1 MVDQAALKT
10 AMTLQKG
17 YIDKGD
23 QANLSRIQQLET
35 TTEAQGVEIESLK
48 ESVDIMETGA
58 PFFVAAYAKG
68 TNDSTP
74 LFSHGNKE
82 ILKKFDFF
90 LLDTSDN
97 AGEYTTPVGKLMKNN
112 LLRFVNGNFA
122 PVVGITQA
130 MYDEC
135 TTNAIYTKA
144 GNGSYTESYANGA
157 YDADAQWEI
166 DKALIAEGH
175 EPTTLYKK
183 VGEEYQ
189 PVSHVL
195 RPWETTETKYTI
207 GIAPA
212 HDLYLLDNVKGTSG
226 RYWKGIFTS
235 PRIWDGIDISQYK
248 VARTA
253 IGPCP
258 VTTIRDNGVNKC
270 HCFFYLYEAANQYC
284 KSNPGLIP
292 NHPFYNKDRHY
303 PHTDNIDQL
312 GNRNSAR
319 DNNADTSKSY
329 PFAEGG
335 WWATNA
341 HIIAL
346 ELLAETRYIHQAN
359 LFGSGISSN
368 DGTNATNFYT
378 SGGARLRVKGSADWL
393 YKTFGDICTPYYYNA
408 YKGSTDMSDLLTQQC
423 PKEAAMES
431 QLAASMATELGIAPT
446 ESADA
451 LNTFKFYGD
460 TYYYMNVPGFAGLQD
475 GDMNVRVYKVQSAD
489 VDGFNADGQA
499 TTFEME
505 FVFRMSLFNGAN
517 LSGDIW
523 AYNGGGLEMVG
534 TSETDA
540 ITGHHV
546 DVYLQPD
553 QKKWHNDSIWWKN
566 IGESWDFEKT
576 YIKVGEYET
585 LGDSYTLER
594 MSNSPVRIK
603 KASNMSQG
611 ENYFMGD
618 IGEWPMANKGKR
630 VRLMS
635 GVRSISPNAICSAR
649 AFTAGGDVMVTSP
662 AGGGT
667 LQALIDP
674 LFTGNYDVH
683 LEPPPTEKNPIDL
696 GLPSGLKWAAG
707 NLGADEPQQSGLFF
721 AWGETTGYEN
731 GSGHVFDDSHYTAS
745 AISTNL
751 TLAQD
756 AANVRLGGN
765 WRMPT
770 KEDNIELW
778 ANCFAEWT
786 TNYDG
791 TGKAGLI
798 FYSTTSNATGKGY
811 YKGESAWKKRG
822 GLSYSY
828 INASQP
834 DGFVEYTLD
843 TPHIFIPAA
852 GYCVG
857 RPGLT
862 NEGSYGYLWSSS
874 FDSYFCYNFFF
885 RSDDIYPQGLVG
897 RYFGCSVRA
906 VLAE

>member
-35 TTEAQGVEIESLK
+35 TTEAQRVEIESMK
-48 ESVDIMETGA
+48 GSVDILETGA

-74 LFSHGNKE
+74 LFSKGNKE

-135 TTNAIYTKA
+135 TTNAIYTKS

-183 VGEEYQ
+183 VGDEYQ

-212 HDLYLLDNVKGTSG
+212 NDLYLLDNVVGTSG

-235 PRIWDGIDISQYK
+235 PRIWDGIDISKYK

-258 VTTIRDNGVNKC
+258 TTTILDNGVNKC
-270 HCFFYLYEAANQYC
+270 RCFFYLYEAANQYC
-284 KSNPGLIP
+284 KSHPGLIP
-292 NHPFYNKDRHY
+292 NNPFYNKDRHY
-303 PHTDNIDQL
+303 PHTENIDQL
-312 GNRNSAR
+312 GNRNLAR
-319 DNNADTSKSY
+319 DNNADISKSF

-346 ELLAETRYIHQAN
+346 ELLAETRYLHQAN

-378 SGGARLRVKGSADWL
+378 SGGARLRVKGDEAWI
-393 YKTFGDICTPYYYNA
+393 YKTFGDSCVPYYYNA
-408 YKGSTDMSDLLTQQC
+408 NKGATPMTKLLTHYR
-423 PKEAAMES
+423 PEEAAMES
-431 QLAASMATELGIAPT
+431 QMAASMATELGIAPT
-446 ESADA
+446 ESADN

-475 GDMNVRVYKVQSAD
+475 GDMNVKVYKVQTAD
-489 VDGFNADGQA
+489 VEGFNEAGEA
-499 TTFEME
+499 TTFEFE
-505 FVFRMSLFNGAN
+505 FVLRMSLFNGAN
-517 LSGDIW
+517 LSGDIM

-534 TSETDA
+534 TRETDA
-540 ITGHHV
+540 MTGHHV

-553 QKKWHNDSIWWKN
+553 QKKWHNDSTARKN
-566 IGESWDFEKT
+566 IGETWDFEKT

-611 ENYFMGD
+611 ENYYMFD
-618 IGEWPMANKGKR
+618 NYYWANKGQR
-630 VRLMS
+630 ARMTSLF
-635 GVRSISPNAICSAR
+635 RSWSANAYCSAR
-649 AFTAGGDVMVTSP
+649 TLLASHDVDYRDNSH
-662 AGGGT
+662 GGT

-674 LFTGNYDVH
+674 LFTGNYDVY
-683 LEPPPTEKNPIDL
+683 LEPPAYKNPIDL
-696 GLPSGLKWAAG
+696 GLPSGLKWAQA
-707 NLGADEPQQSGLFF
+707 NLGAKKETDPGLYYM
-721 AWGETTGYEN
+721 WGDTEGHKKDSGYEFTPKN
-731 GSGHVFDDSHYTAS
+731 YDAKGLN

-756 AANVRLGGN
+756 AAHIRLGGS

-770 KEDNIELW
+770 KTEFEELY
-778 ANCFAEWT
+778 NNTKVTWT
-786 TNYDG
+786 KINGVAGCKFTNKTDASKYIFMPA
-791 TGKAGLI
+791 AG
-798 FYSTTSNATGKGY
+798 GY
-811 YKGESAWKKRG
+811 YKGSSLGNWG
-822 GLSYSY
+822 S
-828 INASQP
+828 
-834 DGFVEYTLD
+834 
-843 TPHIFIPAA
+843 H
-852 GYCVG
+852 GY
-857 RPGLT
+857 
-862 NEGSYGYLWSSS
+862 YWSSTLY
-874 FDSYFCYNFFF
+874 DSSLAYYLYFYGSSPGMVTTS
-885 RSDDIYPQGLVG
+885 RGSGK
-897 RYFGCSVRA
+897 SVRA

>member
-17 YIDKGD
+17 YIDRGD

-35 TTEAQGVEIESLK
+35 TTEAQRVEIESMK
-48 ESVDIMETGA
+48 ESVDILETGA

-74 LFSHGNKE
+74 LFSQGNKE

-258 VTTIRDNGVNKC
+258 VTTIADKGKC
-270 HCFFYLYEAANQYC
+270 RCFFYLYEAYSQYC
-284 KSNPGLIP
+284 KSDPGLIP
-292 NHPFYNKDRHY
+292 NNPFYNKDRHY
-303 PHTDNIDQL
+303 PHTGDFDQL
-312 GNRNSAR
+312 GNRNLAR
-319 DNNADTSKSY
+319 NNNADTSKSY

-393 YKTFGDICTPYYYNA
+393 YKTFGDKCAPYYYNA
-408 YKGSTDMSDLLTQQC
+408 NNGATAMYNLLTQYR
-423 PKEAAMES
+423 PNEAAMES

-489 VDGFNADGQA
+489 VEGFNADGQA

-534 TSETDA
+534 TRETDA

-553 QKKWHNDSIWWKN
+553 QKQWHNDSIWWKN
-566 IGESWDFEKT
+566 IGETWDFEKT

-611 ENYFMGD
+611 ENYYMWD
-618 IGEWPMANKGKR
+618 NCQWANKGQR
-630 VRLMS
+630 ARIGSLFRGGS
-635 GVRSISPNAICSAR
+635 SNADCSAR
-649 AFTAGGDVMVTSP
+649 YLVAIYDVMNRYVNY
-662 AGGGT
+662 GGT

-683 LEPPPTEKNPIDL
+683 LEPVPPADKNPIDL
-696 GLPSGLKWAAG
+696 GLPSGLKWSQA
-707 NLGADEPQQSGLFF
+707 NLGAKKETDPGLYYM
-721 AWGETTGYEN
+721 WGDTEGHKKDSGYEFTPAN
-731 GSGHVFDDSHYTAS
+731 YNAKGLNNIS
-745 AISTNL
+745 ADL

-756 AANVRLGGN
+756 AANVRLGGS

-770 KEDNIELW
+770 QEEFRELRDNT
-778 ANCFAEWT
+778 NVTWT
-786 TNYDG
+786 TING
-791 TGKAGLI
+791 VAGYTFANKTDASKYI
-798 FYSTTSNATGKGY
+798 FM
-811 YKGESAWKKRG
+811 
-822 GLSYSY
+822 
-828 INASQP
+828 
-834 DGFVEYTLD
+834 
-843 TPHIFIPAA
+843 PAA
-852 GYCVG
+852 GY
-857 RPGLT
+857 
-862 NEGSYGYLWSSS
+862 YGWSSS
-874 FDSYFCYNFFF
+874 IKNWNRLGYYWSSSLPNYPDSISGAYGFFFDSSGVNGMGPGNGSRNCG
-885 RSDDIYPQGLVG
+885 YP
-897 RYFGCSVRA
+897 VRG
-906 VLAE
+906 VLLE

>member
-35 TTEAQGVEIESLK
+35 TTEAQRVEIESMK
-48 ESVDIMETGA
+48 ESVDILETGA

-74 LFSHGNKE
+74 LFSQGNKE

-135 TTNAIYTKA
+135 TTNAIYTKS

-195 RPWETTETKYTI
+195 RPWETTDTKYTI

-235 PRIWDGIDISQYK
+235 PRIWDGIDISKYK

-258 VTTIRDNGVNKC
+258 TTTVVEGGVTKSS
-270 HCFFYLYEAANQYC
+270 CFFYLYEAANQYC

-292 NHPFYNKDRHY
+292 NNPFYNKDRHY
-303 PHTDNIDQL
+303 PHTENMDQV
-312 GNRNSAR
+312 GNKNLAR

-346 ELLAETRYIHQAN
+346 ELLAETRYLHQAN

-393 YKTFGDICTPYYYNA
+393 YKTFGDKCAPYYYNA
-408 YKGSTDMSDLLTQQC
+408 NKGATAMYNLLTQYR
-423 PKEAAMES
+423 PNEAAMES

-534 TSETDA
+534 TRETDA
-540 ITGHHV
+540 LTGHHV

-611 ENYFMGD
+611 ENYYMWD
-618 IGEWPMANKGKR
+618 NCRWANKGQR
-630 VRLMS
+630 ARIGSLFRGGS
-635 GVRSISPNAICSAR
+635 SNADCSAR
-649 AFTAGGDVMVTSP
+649 YLVAIYDVMNRYVNY
-662 AGGGT
+662 GGT

-683 LEPPPTEKNPIDL
+683 LEPVPPADKNPIDL
-696 GLPSGLKWAAG
+696 GLPSGLKWAQA
-707 NLGADEPQQSGLFF
+707 NLGAKNETDPGLYYM
-721 AWGETTGYEN
+721 WGDTEGHAKDSGYEFTPKN
-731 GSGHVFDDSHYTAS
+731 YADKGLNT
-745 AISTNL
+745 ISTNL
-751 TLAQD
+751 SLAQD
-756 AANVRLGGN
+756 AAHIRLGGS

-770 KEDNIELW
+770 KTEFEELY
-778 ANCFAEWT
+778 NNTKVTWT
-786 TNYDG
+786 KINGVAGCKFTNKTDASKYIFMPA
-791 TGKAGLI
+791 AG
-798 FYSTTSNATGKGY
+798 GY
-811 YKGESAWKKRG
+811 YKGSSLGNWG
-822 GLSYSY
+822 S
-828 INASQP
+828 
-834 DGFVEYTLD
+834 
-843 TPHIFIPAA
+843 H
-852 GYCVG
+852 GY
-857 RPGLT
+857 
-862 NEGSYGYLWSSS
+862 YWSSMLY
-874 FDSYFCYNFFF
+874 DSSLAYYLYFYGSSPGMVTTS
-885 RSDDIYPQGLVG
+885 RGSGK
-897 RYFGCSVRA
+897 SVRA

>member
-1 MVDQAALKT
+1 MVDKAALKT

-17 YIDKGD
+17 YIDEGD
-23 QANLSRIQQLET
+23 QANSSRIQQLET
-35 TTEAQGVEIESLK
+35 TTEAQRVEIESLK
-48 ESVDIMETGA
+48 GSVDIMEDKVVDIESLKDRVDILETGA

-212 HDLYLLDNVKGTSG
+212 HDLYLLDNVVGTSG

-235 PRIWDGIDISQYK
+235 PRIWDGIDISKYK

-258 VTTIRDNGVNKC
+258 MTTIGDSGVNKC
-270 HCFFYLYEAANQYC
+270 RCFFYLYEAANQYC

-292 NHPFYNKDRHY
+292 NNPFYNKDRHY
-303 PHTDNIDQL
+303 PHTENIDQV
-312 GNRNSAR
+312 GNKNLAR
-319 DNNADTSKSY
+319 DNNADTSKSF

-346 ELLAETRYIHQAN
+346 ELLAETRYLHQAN

-378 SGGARLRVKGSADWL
+378 SGGARLRVKGDEAWL
-393 YKTFGDICTPYYYNA
+393 YKTFGDICTPYYYA
-408 YKGSTDMSDLLTQQC
+408 YNGSTDMSDLLTRQY

-489 VDGFNADGQA
+489 VDGFNANKQA

-505 FVFRMSLFNGAN
+505 FVFRMSLFNGVN

-534 TSETDA
+534 TRETDA
-540 ITGHHV
+540 MTGHHV

-553 QKKWHNDSIWWKN
+553 QKQWHNDSIARKN
-566 IGESWDFEKT
+566 IGETWDFEKT
-576 YIKVGEYET
+576 YLKVGEYET
-585 LGDSYTLER
+585 LGNSYTLER

-603 KASNMSQG
+603 KASNPSQG
-611 ENYFMGD
+611 ENYYMYDFRN
-618 IGEWPMANKGKR
+618 WANKGQR
-630 VRLMS
+630 GRMMS
-635 GVRSISPNAICSAR
+635 GFRSTSPNAICSAR
-649 AFTAGGDVMVTSP
+649 ALTASGDVLFTSP

-683 LEPPPTEKNPIDL
+683 LEPPADKNPIDL
-696 GLPSGLKWAAG
+696 GLPSGLKWAQA
-707 NLGADEPQQSGLFF
+707 NLGAKKETDPGLYYMWGDTEGHAKDSGYDFSPKNYNDKGL
-721 AWGETTGYEN
+721 N
-731 GSGHVFDDSHYTAS
+731 

-756 AANVRLGGN
+756 AAHIRLGGS

-770 KEDNIELW
+770 KTEFEELMNNTNIT
-778 ANCFAEWT
+778 WT
-786 TNYDG
+786 TING
-791 TGKAGLI
+791 VAGRKFANKTDASKYI
-798 FYSTTSNATGKGY
+798 FM
-811 YKGESAWKKRG
+811 
-822 GLSYSY
+822 
-828 INASQP
+828 
-834 DGFVEYTLD
+834 
-843 TPHIFIPAA
+843 PAA
-852 GYCVG
+852 GCYHNSPSGTSLSNWGSNGNYWSSTFCAKSLAYEF
-857 RPGLT
+857 GLHSSSQYMGSMYS
-862 NEGSYGYLWSSS
+862 NEG
-874 FDSYFCYNFFF
+874 
-885 RSDDIYPQGLVG
+885 I
-897 RYFGCSVRA
+897 SVRA

>member
-35 TTEAQGVEIESLK
+35 TTEAQGVEIESMK
-48 ESVDIMETGA
+48 ESVDILETGA

-74 LFSHGNKE
+74 LFSQGNKE

-135 TTNAIYTKA
+135 TTNAIYTKS

-258 VTTIRDNGVNKC
+258 MTTIGYSEQKC
-270 HCFFYLYEAANQYC
+270 RNFFYLYEAAHENC
-284 KSNPGLIP
+284 KSGSGLIP
-292 NHPFYNKDRHY
+292 NNPFYNKNRHY
-303 PHTDNIDQL
+303 PRIGDIDQL
-312 GNRNSAR
+312 GNRNLAR
-319 DNNADTSKSY
+319 DNNADTSKSF

-378 SGGARLRVKGSADWL
+378 SGGARLRVKGDEAWI
-393 YKTFGDICTPYYYNA
+393 YKPIGGRCDPYYYNA
-408 YKGSTDMSDLLTQQC
+408 NNGATEMSNLLTGYK
-423 PKEAAMES
+423 PIEATMES

-446 ESADA
+446 ESADN

-489 VDGFNADGQA
+489 VEGFNADGQA

-505 FVFRMSLFNGAN
+505 LVFRMSLFNGAN

-534 TSETDA
+534 TRETDSM
-540 ITGHHV
+540 IGHHV

-611 ENYFMGD
+611 ENYSMWD
-618 IGEWPMANKGKR
+618 NCYWANNGQR
-630 VRLMS
+630 ARMESLFR
-635 GVRSISPNAICSAR
+635 GRSLLDYCSAR
-649 AFTAGGDVMVTSP
+649 HLYAVHDVQHRYVYI
-662 AGGGT
+662 GGT

-683 LEPPPTEKNPIDL
+683 LEPVPPADKNPIDL
-696 GLPSGLKWAAG
+696 GLPSGLKWAQA
-707 NLGADEPQQSGLFF
+707 NLGAKKETDPGLYY
-721 AWGETTGYEN
+721 AWGETEGHKKD
-731 GSGHVFDDSHYTAS
+731 SGDDFSQINYNS
-745 AISTNL
+745 KGLNAISTDL

-756 AANVRLGGN
+756 AANVRLGGS

-770 KEDNIELW
+770 KTEFEELL
-778 ANCFAEWT
+778 NNTKVTWT
-786 TNYDG
+786 TING
-791 TGKAGLI
+791 VAGLKFANKNDASKYI
-798 FYSTTSNATGKGY
+798 FM
-811 YKGESAWKKRG
+811 
-822 GLSYSY
+822 
-828 INASQP
+828 
-834 DGFVEYTLD
+834 
-843 TPHIFIPAA
+843 PAA
-852 GYCVG
+852 GEYVG
-857 RPGLT
+857 TALNQLGYYGL
-862 NEGSYGYLWSSS
+862 YWSSTFNNRGYAYVLYS
-874 FDSYFCYNFFF
+874 NSSKHRTDLN
-885 RSDDIYPQGLVG
+885 I
-897 RYFGCSVRA
+897 RYYGCSVRG
-906 VLAE
+906 VLLE

>member
-1 MVDQAALKT
+1 MTKIVDQAALKT
-10 AMTLQKG
+10 EMTLQKG

-23 QANLSRIQQLET
+23 QANSSRIEQLEGFT
-35 TTEAQGVEIESLK
+35 QEVIPAIQDLMGSVNTLETKVVDIESLK
-48 ESVDIMETGA
+48 DRVDILETGA

-135 TTNAIYTKA
+135 TTNAIYTKS

-212 HDLYLLDNVKGTSG
+212 NDLYLLDNVVGTSG

-235 PRIWDGIDISQYK
+235 PRIWDGIDISKYK

-258 VTTIRDNGVNKC
+258 MTTIGDNGVNKC
-270 HCFFYLYEAANQYC
+270 RCFFYLYEAANQYC
-284 KSNPGLIP
+284 KSNPGKIP
-292 NHPFYNKDRHY
+292 NNPFYNKDRHY
-303 PHTDNIDQL
+303 PHTENINQV
-312 GNRNSAR
+312 GNMNLAR
-319 DNNADTSKSY
+319 DNNADITKSY

-335 WWATNA
+335 WLATNA

-346 ELLAETRYIHQAN
+346 ELLAETRYLHQAN

-378 SGGARLRVKGSADWL
+378 SGGARFRVKGDEAWF
-393 YKTFGDICTPYYYNA
+393 YKSFSDICPPYYFNA
-408 YKGSTDMSDLLTQQC
+408 DHGQVGMSNLFTGER
-423 PKEAAMES
+423 PNEAAMES
-431 QLAASMATELGIAPT
+431 QMAASMATELGIAPT
-446 ESADA
+446 ESTDN

-489 VDGFNADGQA
+489 VDGFNEDRQA

-505 FVFRMSLFNGAN
+505 LVFRMSLFNGVN
-517 LSGDIW
+517 LSGDIF
-523 AYNGGGLEMVG
+523 AYNGGGLEMVC
-534 TSETDA
+534 TRETDST
-540 ITGHHV
+540 IGHHV

-553 QKKWHNDSIWWKN
+553 QKKWHHDSIAKKN
-566 IGESWDFEKT
+566 IGETWDFEKT
-576 YIKVGEYET
+576 YLKVGEYET
-585 LGDSYTLER
+585 MVNSFTLER
-594 MSNSPVRIK
+594 MSNSPIRIK

-611 ENYFMGD
+611 ENYYVWED
-618 IGEWPMANKGKR
+618 NYYANKGQR
-630 VRLMS
+630 ARLS
-635 GVRSISPNAICSAR
+635 SLFRGRYGNNECSAR
-649 AFTAGGDVMVTSP
+649 NLSIQSVKETHIYI
-662 AGGGT
+662 GGT

-674 LFTGNYDVH
+674 LFTGNYDVY
-683 LEPPPTEKNPIDL
+683 LEPPADKNPIDL
-696 GLPSGLKWAAG
+696 GLPSGLKWAQA
-707 NLGADEPQQSGLFF
+707 NLGAKKETDPGLYYM
-721 AWGETTGYEN
+721 WGETEGHKK
-731 GSGHVFDDSHYTAS
+731 GSGYNFSQENYNAKGLN

-756 AANVRLGGN
+756 AANVRLRGS

-770 KEDNIELW
+770 WEEFQELY
-778 ANCFAEWT
+778 NHTKVTWT
-786 TNYDG
+786 TING
-791 TGKAGLI
+791 VAGRKFANKNDASKYI
-798 FYSTTSNATGKGY
+798 FM
-811 YKGESAWKKRG
+811 
-822 GLSYSY
+822 
-828 INASQP
+828 
-834 DGFVEYTLD
+834 
-843 TPHIFIPAA
+843 PAA
-852 GYCVG
+852 GGHKDSTFYNWG
-857 RPGLT
+857 KD
-862 NEGSYGYLWSSS
+862 GYYWSSKFS
-874 FDSYFCYNFFF
+874 DRSVAYNF
-885 RSDDIYPQGLVG
+885 IVG
-897 RYFGCSVRA
+897 QSIQNTYVDSRYSGYSVRA

>member
-35 TTEAQGVEIESLK
+35 TTEAQRVEIESMK
-48 ESVDIMETGA
+48 ESVDILETGA

-74 LFSHGNKE
+74 LFSQGNKE

-135 TTNAIYTKA
+135 TTNAIYTKS

-212 HDLYLLDNVKGTSG
+212 HDLYLLDNVVGTSG

-258 VTTIRDNGVNKC
+258 MTTIGDNGVNKC
-270 HCFFYLYEAANQYC
+270 RCFFYLYEAANQYC
-284 KSNPGLIP
+284 NSGSGLIP
-292 NHPFYNKDRHY
+292 NNPFYNKDRHY
-303 PHTDNIDQL
+303 PHTENIDQV
-312 GNRNSAR
+312 GNKNLAR
-319 DNNADTSKSY
+319 DNNADTSKSF

-393 YKTFGDICTPYYYNA
+393 YKTFGDKCAPYYYNA
-408 YKGSTDMSDLLTQQC
+408 NKGATAMYNLLTGYK
-423 PKEAAMES
+423 PNEAAMES

-475 GDMNVRVYKVQSAD
+475 GDMNVKVYKVQTAD
-489 VDGFNADGQA
+489 VEGFNEAGEA

-505 FVFRMSLFNGAN
+505 LVFRMSLFNGAS

-534 TSETDA
+534 TRETDA
-540 ITGHHV
+540 LTGHHV

-611 ENYFMGD
+611 ENYYMWD
-618 IGEWPMANKGKR
+618 NCRWANKGQR
-630 VRLMS
+630 ARIGSLFRGGS
-635 GVRSISPNAICSAR
+635 SNADCSAR
-649 AFTAGGDVMVTSP
+649 YLVTIYDVMNRYVNY
-662 AGGGT
+662 GGT

-683 LEPPPTEKNPIDL
+683 LEPPADKNPIDL
-696 GLPSGLKWAAG
+696 GLPSGLKWAQA
-707 NLGADEPQQSGLFF
+707 NLGAKKETDPGLYY
-721 AWGETTGYEN
+721 AWGETEGHAKDSGYDFSNLNYKYN
-731 GSGHVFDDSHYTAS
+731 GSNEIE
-745 AISTNL
+745 ISTNL

-756 AANVRLGGN
+756 AANVRLGGS

-770 KEDNIELW
+770 KAEFEELY
-778 ANCFAEWT
+778 NNTKVTWT
-786 TNYDG
+786 TING
-791 TGKAGLI
+791 VAGRKFTNKTDASKYI
-798 FYSTTSNATGKGY
+798 FM
-811 YKGESAWKKRG
+811 
-822 GLSYSY
+822 
-828 INASQP
+828 
-834 DGFVEYTLD
+834 
-843 TPHIFIPAA
+843 PAA
-852 GYCVG
+852 G
-857 RPGLT
+857 
-862 NEGSYGYLWSSS
+862 GYNRSSLGNSWNDTGYYWSSTFS
-874 FDSYFCYNFFF
+874 PMYAYIFHLD
-885 RSDDIYPQGLVG
+885 RSGQYTGTIF
-897 RYFGCSVRA
+897 RYFGNSVRA

>member
-1 MVDQAALKT
+1 MVDKAALKT

-23 QANLSRIQQLET
+23 QANSSRIQQLET

-74 LFSHGNKE
+74 LFSQGNKE

-135 TTNAIYTKA
+135 TTNAIYTKS

-258 VTTIRDNGVNKC
+258 VTTIEDKGKC
-270 HCFFYLYEAANQYC
+270 RCFFYLYEAYSQYC
-284 KSNPGLIP
+284 KSGPGLIP
-292 NHPFYNKDRHY
+292 NNPFYNKDRHY
-303 PHTDNIDQL
+303 PHTEDFDQL
-312 GNRNSAR
+312 GNRNLAR
-319 DNNADTSKSY
+319 NNNADTSKSY

-346 ELLAETRYIHQAN
+346 ELLAETRYLHQAN

-378 SGGARLRVKGSADWL
+378 SGGTRTRVKGDEAWIYRS
-393 YKTFGDICTPYYYNA
+393 FGSLCPYYHNA
-408 YKGSTDMSDLLTQQC
+408 SQETCDMSDLLTGYK
-423 PKEAAMES
+423 PIEATMES
-431 QLAASMATELGIAPT
+431 QMAASMATELGIAPT
-446 ESADA
+446 ESADN

-489 VDGFNADGQA
+489 VEGFNADGQA

-505 FVFRMSLFNGAN
+505 LVFRMSLFNGAN

-534 TSETDA
+534 TRETDSM
-540 ITGHHV
+540 IGHHV

-566 IGESWDFEKT
+566 IGETWDFEKT

-611 ENYFMGD
+611 ENYSMWD
-618 IGEWPMANKGKR
+618 NCYWANKGQR
-630 VRLMS
+630 ARMESLFR
-635 GVRSISPNAICSAR
+635 GRSLLDYCSAR
-649 AFTAGGDVMVTSP
+649 HLYAVHDVQHRYVYI
-662 AGGGT
+662 GGT

-683 LEPPPTEKNPIDL
+683 LEPVPPAESKAIDL
-696 GLPSGLKWAAG
+696 GLPSGLKWAQA
-707 NLGADEPQQSGLFF
+707 NLGAKKETDPGLYYM
-721 AWGETTGYEN
+721 WGDTEGHKKDSGYEFKEEN
-731 GSGHVFDDSHYTAS
+731 YNSKGLN

-756 AANVRLGGN
+756 AANVRLGGS

-770 KEDNIELW
+770 QEEFLELRDNT
-778 ANCFAEWT
+778 NVTWT
-786 TNYDG
+786 TING
-791 TGKAGLI
+791 VAGYTFANKTDASKYI
-798 FYSTTSNATGKGY
+798 FM
-811 YKGESAWKKRG
+811 
-822 GLSYSY
+822 
-828 INASQP
+828 
-834 DGFVEYTLD
+834 
-843 TPHIFIPAA
+843 PAA
-852 GYCVG
+852 GY
-857 RPGLT
+857 
-862 NEGSYGYLWSSS
+862 YGWSSS
-874 FDSYFCYNFFF
+874 IKNWNRLGYYWSSSLPNYPDSISGAYGFFFDSSGVNGMGPGYGNRNCG
-885 RSDDIYPQGLVG
+885 YP
-897 RYFGCSVRA
+897 VRG
-906 VLAE
+906 VLRE

>member
-1 MVDQAALKT
+1 MVDKAALKT

-17 YIDKGD
+17 YIDEGD

-35 TTEAQGVEIESLK
+35 TTEAQRVEIESMK
-48 ESVDIMETGA
+48 ESVDILETGA

-74 LFSHGNKE
+74 LFSQGNQD

-166 DKALIAEGH
+166 DKDLIAEGH

-207 GIAPA
+207 GIAA
-212 HDLYLLDNVKGTSG
+212 AQDLYLLDNVKGTSG
-226 RYWKGIFTS
+226 RYWKGIFTE
-235 PRIWDGIDISQYK
+235 PRIWDGIDLSKYK

-253 IGPCP
+253 MGPCP
-258 VTTIRDNGVNKC
+258 MTTVVEGGVTKSR
-270 HCFFYLYEAANQYC
+270 CFFYLYEAAHNNC

-292 NHPFYNKDRHY
+292 NNPFYNKDRHY
-303 PHTDNIDQL
+303 PRTSDVKQVTNMNW
-312 GNRNSAR
+312 GRA
-319 DNNADTSKSY
+319 NNADTTKSY

-335 WWATNA
+335 WWVTNA

-346 ELLAETRYIHQAN
+346 ELLAETRYLHQAN

-378 SGGARLRVKGSADWL
+378 SGGVRLRVKGDEAWL
-393 YKTFGDICTPYYYNA
+393 YKTFKDSCNPYYYNA
-408 YKGSTDMSDLLTQQC
+408 YNGSTDMSRLLTKYG

-475 GDMNVRVYKVQSAD
+475 GDMNVKVYKVQTAD
-489 VDGFNADGQA
+489 VEGFNEAGEA
-499 TTFEME
+499 TTFEFE
-505 FVFRMSLFNGAN
+505 LVFRMSLFNGAN
-517 LSGDIW
+517 LSGDIF
-523 AYNGGGLEMVG
+523 AYNGGGLEMIG
-534 TSETDA
+534 TRETDA
-540 ITGHHV
+540 MTGHHV

-553 QKKWHNDSIWWKN
+553 QKQWHHDSTARKN
-566 IGESWDFEKT
+566 IGETWDFEKT
-576 YIKVGEYET
+576 YLKVGEYEN

-603 KASNMSQG
+603 EASNMSQG
-611 ENYFMGD
+611 ENYYMWDTGY
-618 IGEWPMANKGKR
+618 WANPGQRGRMKSLFRGW
-630 VRLMS
+630 S
-635 GVRSISPNAICSAR
+635 SNSTFSAR
-649 AFTAGGDVMVTSP
+649 SLCADNNVLNTYMCYGGSF
-662 AGGGT
+662 
-667 LQALIDP
+667 QALI
-674 LFTGNYDVH
+674 
-683 LEPPPTEKNPIDL
+683 
-696 GLPSGLKWAAG
+696 
-707 NLGADEPQQSGLFF
+707 EPQ
-721 AWGETTGYEN
+721 A
-731 GSGHVFDDSHYTAS
+731 
-745 AISTNL
+745 
-751 TLAQD
+751 
-756 AANVRLGGN
+756 
-765 WRMPT
+765 
-770 KEDNIELW
+770 
-778 ANCFAEWT
+778 
-786 TNYDG
+786 
-791 TGKAGLI
+791 
-798 FYSTTSNATGKGY
+798 
-811 YKGESAWKKRG
+811 
-822 GLSYSY
+822 
-828 INASQP
+828 
-834 DGFVEYTLD
+834 
-843 TPHIFIPAA
+843 
-852 GYCVG
+852 
-857 RPGLT
+857 
-862 NEGSYGYLWSSS
+862 
-874 FDSYFCYNFFF
+874 
-885 RSDDIYPQGLVG
+885 
-897 RYFGCSVRA
+897 
-906 VLAE
+906 

>member
-1 MVDQAALKT
+1 MTKIVDQAALKT

-17 YIDKGD
+17 YIDEGD
-23 QANLSRIQQLET
+23 QANSSRIEMLESFT
-35 TTEAQGVEIESLK
+35 GEVVPMVKHLKGSVDILEDKVVEIESLK
-48 ESVDIMETGA
+48 DRVDILETGA

-74 LFSHGNKE
+74 LFSQGNKE

-212 HDLYLLDNVKGTSG
+212 HDLYLLDNVVGTSG

-235 PRIWDGIDISQYK
+235 PRIWDGIDISKYK

-258 VTTIRDNGVNKC
+258 MTTIGYDRVNKC
-270 HCFFYLYEAANQYC
+270 RCFFYLYEAANQYC
-284 KSNPGLIP
+284 KSGPGLIP
-292 NHPFYNKDRHY
+292 NNPFYNKDRHY
-303 PHTDNIDQL
+303 PHTENIDQV
-312 GNRNSAR
+312 GNKNLAR
-319 DNNADTSKSY
+319 DNNADTSKSF

-346 ELLAETRYIHQAN
+346 ELLAETRYLHQAN

-368 DGTNATNFYT
+368 DRTNATNFYT
-378 SGGARLRVKGSADWL
+378 SGGARLRVKGDADWK
-393 YKTFGDICTPYYYNA
+393 YKIFSESCAPYYYGYSNNN
-408 YKGSTDMSDLLTQQC
+408 KLWTNMSDLLTGYK
-423 PKEAAMES
+423 PIEATMES
-431 QLAASMATELGIAPT
+431 QMAASMATELGIAPT
-446 ESADA
+446 ESADN

-489 VDGFNADGQA
+489 VEGFNADGQA

-517 LSGDIW
+517 LSGDIFV
-523 AYNGGGLEMVG
+523 YNGGGLEMVE
-534 TSETDA
+534 TQETDEM
-540 ITGHHV
+540 TGHHV

-553 QKKWHNDSIWWKN
+553 QKQWHNDSIARKN
-566 IGESWDFEKT
+566 IGETWDFEKT

-585 LGDSYTLER
+585 LGNSYTLER

-611 ENYFMGD
+611 ENYYMID
-618 IGEWPMANKGKR
+618 DRYYLAIKGKR
-630 VRLMS
+630 ARL
-635 GVRSISPNAICSAR
+635 RSLFRFESNSAICSAR
-649 AFTAGGDVMVTSP
+649 ALNVNNDVLSKYYTY
-662 AGGGT
+662 GGT

-674 LFTGNYDVH
+674 VFTGN
-683 LEPPPTEKNPIDL
+683 
-696 GLPSGLKWAAG
+696 
-707 NLGADEPQQSGLFF
+707 
-721 AWGETTGYEN
+721 
-731 GSGHVFDDSHYTAS
+731 
-745 AISTNL
+745 
-751 TLAQD
+751 
-756 AANVRLGGN
+756 
-765 WRMPT
+765 
-770 KEDNIELW
+770 
-778 ANCFAEWT
+778 
-786 TNYDG
+786 
-791 TGKAGLI
+791 
-798 FYSTTSNATGKGY
+798 
-811 YKGESAWKKRG
+811 
-822 GLSYSY
+822 
-828 INASQP
+828 
-834 DGFVEYTLD
+834 
-843 TPHIFIPAA
+843 
-852 GYCVG
+852 
-857 RPGLT
+857 
-862 NEGSYGYLWSSS
+862 
-874 FDSYFCYNFFF
+874 
-885 RSDDIYPQGLVG
+885 
-897 RYFGCSVRA
+897 
-906 VLAE
+906 